1 MKDLNIINRIDQAL
15 KFRKHILTVVPKQAS
30 IDQITASMALASL
43 LNQEQKLVPNKPKV
57 TSSDSSNADLVA
69 EAKTGK
75 KHKKQI
81 WRRNATVVFQG
92 PLAKGIDFLKPDQ
105 FVSSNTDSFRD
116 FIIKIDSKKVDKLF
130 YKHNSI
136 KNEVLIHLS
145 PFRNLKGITDKDLK
159 FSRSDINVDAVVTLG
174 LARLADLDKQLIP
187 PGVFH
192 HSQLITLMAGDQPC
206 ALVDNVY
213 DLDTEADSVTA
224 VNPGRPVNWQKPE
237 ASCLNEMV
245 YELAK
250 GLKLNINQKTGTI
263 LMTGLIAATQ
273 RFKSKTTSA
282 RCLYIAAEL
291 MKTIGRDAHQLIV
304 TNLAQDNLIPAEE
317 KVVKTEKKVIPEP
330 EPKPVKK
337 AAPMTAIKKEPTAQP
352 QVSKRRTVTIGEVAN
367 KEKVAFD
374 KSADEINEGS
384 RLEPSIINV
393 DPTKKTVSL
402 ADPKKAPEPAKAK
415 LPQAPAEPAIPVAP
429 LSNNLLP
436 GSDPTKAPGS
446 PPIPSLS
453 PATGGPAQATPALAP
468 NPNLMLNNNL
478 PTEAHPPTA
487 NPSPNLNPQP
497 LATRP
502 GQPVPGHLTPI
513 VNPLSAANPANFYQP
528 RPETSAFLNEE
539 TPTPQQTASMLASMQ
554 TNQPPPAS

>member
-43 LNQEQKLVPNKPKV
+43 LNQEQKLVPNTPKV
-57 TSSDSSNADLVA
+57 TSTDGNNAHLAA
-69 EAKTGK
+69 EAKSSK

-105 FVSSNTDSFRD
+105 FISSNTDSFRD

-213 DLDTEADSVTA
+213 DLGTEAESVTA

-291 MKTIGRDAHQLIV
+291 MKIIGRDAHQSIV
-304 TNLAQDNLIPAEE
+304 TNLTQDNLIPTEE
-317 KVVKTEKKVIPEP
+317 KVVKTKKKIVLE
-330 EPKPVKK
+330 EPKPAKK
-337 AAPMTAIKKEPTAQP
+337 AAPMTAIKKETAAQP
-352 QVSKRRTVTIGEVAN
+352 QVSKRRTVTIGEIA
-367 KEKVAFD
+367 KENVAFD
-374 KSADEINEGS
+374 KSADEISEGN

-393 DPTKKTVSL
+393 DPTKKTISL
-402 ADPKKAPEPAKAK
+402 ADPKKAPDPIKAK
-415 LPQAPAEPAIPVAP
+415 LSQTPATPVAP
-429 LSNNLLP
+429 LASNLA
-436 GSDPTKAPGS
+436 GSDPTKVTGAAPPNL
-446 PPIPSLS
+446 PP
-453 PATGGPAQATPALAP
+453 TGVNPAQATPALAP

-478 PTEAHPPTA
+478 PTGPQPPTGG
-487 NPSPNLNPQP
+487 PIPNLNPQQP
-497 LATRP
+497 LAA
-502 GQPVPGHLTPI
+502 GPGHLAPMTNHLAT
-513 VNPLSAANPANFYQP
+513 NPTKPANFYQP
-528 RPETSAFLNEE
+528 APETSAFLNEE

-554 TNQPPPAS
+554 TNPPAPPSN